1 MDAGCWGGVDSVS
14 LNIPGIGIM
23 SHSLAP
29 EFMIQ
34 EIVMADTAG
43 WPPQQRK
50 TFRECQPHPFPTG
63 PEPARTTVSW
73 VAGGGYPWG

>member
-14 LNIPGIGIM
+14 LSVPGIGIM

-43 WPPQQRK
+43 LASPAKKDLPGMPAPPL
-50 TFRECQPHPFPTG
+50 PHRP
-63 PEPARTTVSW
+63 RTS
-73 VAGGGYPWG
+73 